1 MKCDRYGSR
10 AFDDCLAFRLDAPDD
25 PFPHLSSRHPA
36 RQAEAHVVMTRHRL
50 RFSGLFQK
58 YFLVL
63 FLAVVIPL
71 ATNGVSEAWFGYR
84 DQRTTVEQLLS
95 VEARS
100 AAAKIQGF
108 LDGITN
114 QLGWLVQLP
123 WTEEPDERRRIDALR
138 LLRQVPA
145 IVSLTLVDGT
155 GRERLYVSR
164 IGLNRTESRADRS
177 TNEAV
182 AGARSGQLWYG
193 EVRYYRDSEP
203 YLTIAMS
210 GNRPSVGVVVAEVN
224 LKLIWDVISA
234 IKVGETGHAF
244 VLDAPGRLVAH
255 PDISLVLRGADEA
268 TLAPFRAI
276 REVIRRAGA
285 DVATSRDSQGNA
297 VAAAASPVAGPD
309 WTVVVEQ
316 PLSEAFGPIYAALWR
331 TGGLLLAGAAF
342 AGLLAYVLASRMTEP
357 IRRLEEG
364 TERIGAGQ
372 FEHRIHIA
380 TGDELQRLA
389 DSFNTMAAELAISQE
404 RQERI
409 AKLKRFLAP
418 QVAELV
424 DRKGDDG
431 VLEGRRTEVV
441 AVFCDLRGFTAFSA
455 RATPDEVMSV
465 LSEYYDALGRIITKY
480 AATLTTFSGDGLMVL
495 VNAPVPVEEP
505 AVLAVDLAA
514 EMQQCVQELIVR
526 WRERDHRIGFG
537 VGLAIGPAT
546 VGRIGYESRFD
557 YTAIGTVVNLAA
569 RLCASAADREILA
582 DVAIAEAVNGK
593 RAMISLGMRSIK
605 GYDEELPVYGISF
618 EERLH
623 TA

>member
-1 MKCDRYGSR
+1 
-10 AFDDCLAFRLDAPDD
+10 
-25 PFPHLSSRHPA
+25 
-36 RQAEAHVVMTRHRL
+36 MTKQRL

-63 FLAVVIPL
+63 YLAVVLPL
-71 ATNGVSEAWFGYR
+71 ATNGVSEAWFSYR
-84 DQRTTVEQLLS
+84 DQRTTLDRLLAL
-95 VEARS
+95 EAKS

-114 QLGWLVQLP
+114 QLGWLIQLP

-138 LLRQVPA
+138 LVRQVPA
-145 IVSLTLVDGT
+145 IVSLTLVDGA

-164 IGLNRTESRADRS
+164 IGLNRVESRVNRS
-177 TNEAV
+177 ANEAV
-182 AGARSGQLWYG
+182 SGARSGQLWYG

-203 YLTIAMS
+203 YLTVAMS

-234 IKVGETGHAF
+234 IKVGETGYAF
-244 VLDAPGRLVAH
+244 VLDDPGRLIAH

-276 REVIRRAGA
+276 RDVIRRTGS
-285 DVATSRDSQGNA
+285 DVATGRDGDGQAVTAA
-297 VAAAASPVAGPD
+297 VAPVAGPD

-316 PLSEAFGPIYAALWR
+316 PLTEAFRPIYAALWR

-342 AGLLAYVLASRMTEP
+342 AGLLAYALASRMTEP

-364 TERIGAGQ
+364 TERIGAGH
-372 FEHRIHIA
+372 FEHRIHIK
-380 TGDELQRLA
+380 TGDEFQRLA
-389 DSFNTMAAELAISQE
+389 ESFNTMAAELAVSQE

-431 VLEGRRTEVV
+431 VLEGRHTEVV
-441 AVFCDLRGFTAFSA
+441 VVFCDLRGFTPFSA
-455 RATPDEVMSV
+455 KATPDEVMNV
-465 LSEYYDALGRIITKY
+465 LSEYYEALGLIITKY
-480 AATLTTFSGDGLMVL
+480 AATLTSFSGDGLML
-495 VNAPVPVEEP
+495 LLNAPVPIEEP
-505 AVLAVDLAA
+505 ALRALDMAA
-514 EMQQCVQELIVR
+514 EMQRSVQRLIVR
-526 WRERDHRIGFG
+526 WNERGHQIGFG
-537 VGLAIGPAT
+537 IGLAMGPAT

-569 RLCASAADREILA
+569 RLCASAADGEILA
-582 DVAIAEAVNGK
+582 DVAIAEAADGK
-593 RAMISLGMRSIK
+593 RAMVTLGMRPIK
-605 GYDEELPVYGISF
+605 GYDEKLPVYGMPF
-618 EERLH
+618 EEPPH
-623 TA
+623 TG

>member
-1 MKCDRYGSR
+1 
-10 AFDDCLAFRLDAPDD
+10 
-25 PFPHLSSRHPA
+25 
-36 RQAEAHVVMTRHRL
+36 MTRHRL
-50 RFSGLFQK
+50 RLTGLFQK

-84 DQRTTVEQLLS
+84 DQRATLDQMLD

-123 WTEEPDERRRIDALR
+123 WTDEPDERRRIDALR

-145 IVSLTLVDGT
+145 IVSLTLVDGA

-164 IGLNRTESRADRS
+164 IGLNRTESRVNRS
-177 TNEAV
+177 ANEAV

-203 YLTIAMS
+203 YLTMAIA

-234 IKVGETGHAF
+234 IRVGETGYAF
-244 VLDAPGRLVAH
+244 VLDSPGRLVAH

-276 REVIRRAGA
+276 RDAIRHAGA
-285 DVATSRDSQGNA
+285 DVATSRDGQGKA
-297 VAAAASPVAGPD
+297 VAAAAAPITGPD
-309 WTVVVEQ
+309 WTIVVEQ
-316 PLSEAFGPIYAALWR
+316 PLSEAFRSIYAALWR

-364 TERIGAGQ
+364 TERVGAGH
-372 FEHRIHIA
+372 FEHRIHIG
-380 TGDELQRLA
+380 TGDEFQRLA

-441 AVFCDLRGFTAFSA
+441 VVFCDLRGFTPFSA
-455 RATPDEVMSV
+455 KATPDEVMTV
-465 LSEYYDALGRIITKY
+465 LSEYYDALGGIITKY
-480 AATLTTFSGDGLMVL
+480 AATLTSFSGDGMMVL
-495 VNAPVPVEEP
+495 LNAPVPIAEP
-505 AVLAVDLAA
+505 ALRAVDMAVA
-514 EMQQCVQELIVR
+514 MQRSVQGLIVG
-526 WRERDHRIGFG
+526 WREQGHRIGFG
-537 VGLAIGPAT
+537 LGLAMGPAT

-569 RLCASAADREILA
+569 RLCASAADGEILA
-582 DVAIAEAVNGK
+582 DVTIAEAVSGQ
-593 RAMISLGMRSIK
+593 RTMVTLGMRPIK
-605 GYDEELPVYGISF
+605 GYDEKMPVYGIPF
-618 EERLH
+618 EERPH
-623 TA
+623 EA

>member
-1 MKCDRYGSR
+1 MSK
-10 AFDDCLAFRLDAPDD
+10 
-25 PFPHLSSRHPA
+25 
-36 RQAEAHVVMTRHRL
+36 QRL
-50 RFSGLFQK
+50 RLRGLFQK

-84 DQRTTVEQLLS
+84 DQRATLDQLLG

-100 AAAKIQGF
+100 AGAKIQGF
-108 LDGITN
+108 LDGIAN

-123 WTEEPDERRRIDALR
+123 WTDEPDERRRIDALR

-145 IVSLTLVDGT
+145 IVSLTLLDGN

-164 IGLNRTESRADRS
+164 IGLNRTETRTDRS
-177 TNEAV
+177 ADEAV
-182 AGARSGQLWYG
+182 AGARSNRLWYG
-193 EVRYYRDSEP
+193 EVSYYRDSEP
-203 YLTIAMS
+203 YMTVAIS

-234 IKVGETGHAF
+234 IKIGATGDAF
-244 VLDAPGRLVAH
+244 VLDGPGRLVAH

-268 TLAPFRAI
+268 TLAPFREI
-276 REVIRRAGA
+276 REVIQRAGA
-285 DVATSRDSQGNA
+285 DVATGWDAEGIA
-297 VAAAASPVAGPD
+297 VAAAAAPVAGPD

-331 TGGLLLAGAAF
+331 TVGLLLAGAAF
-342 AGLLAYVLASRMTEP
+342 SGLLAYVLASRMTKP
-357 IRRLEEG
+357 IHMLEDG

-372 FEHRIHIA
+372 FDHRIHIA

-389 DSFNTMAAELAISQE
+389 ESFNAMAAELAVSQE

-424 DRKGDDG
+424 DRKGDDD

-441 AVFCDLRGFTAFSA
+441 TVFGDLRGFTAFSA
-455 RATPDEVMSV
+455 RTAPEEVMSV
-465 LSEYYDALGRIITKY
+465 LSEYYDALGQIITKY
-480 AATLTTFSGDGLMVL
+480 GATLTSFSGDGLMLL
-495 VNAPVPVEEP
+495 VNAPVPVAEP
-505 AVLAVDLAA
+505 ALQAVDLAV
-514 EMQQCVQELIVR
+514 EMQLCVQKLIVGWHQR
-526 WRERDHRIGFG
+526 GYRIGFG
-537 VGLAIGPAT
+537 MGLAMGQAT

-557 YTAIGTVVNLAA
+557 YTAIGSVVNLAA

-582 DVAIAEAVNGK
+582 DATVAEAVKDQRILNPT
-593 RAMISLGMRSIK
+593 GMRRIK
-605 GYDEELPVYGISF
+605 GYDEEFLVYRVAYA
-618 EERLH
+618 ERPD
-623 TA
+623 AV